1 MSRKDDLKNPPHPEI
16 PGLTEKLRKGGM
28 SRREFLRT
36 TTLLGMSAGTAY
48 ALASRT
54 VGEFIIPP
62 AEAASNG
69 KKGGR
74 LRVAMRVPEVSDPAT
89 FDWVEKSNIA
99 RHMLEHLT
107 VTGADNVT
115 RPYLAERW
123 EVSDDLKEWTF
134 HLRKGIKWHNG
145 DEFNADDV
153 VFNFERWLDPAVGSS
168 NMSLFSAMTEEYE
181 TGETDED
188 GNPVTRKRMIDN
200 AVEKIDS
207 HTVKLRMKQGQ
218 LAIPENLYNYPT
230 AIVHRDFDGDIRK
243 NPNGTGP
250 YTLAEHSVGNQAILR
265 RVDQPYWAE
274 DLDQPY
280 IGGPI
285 YLDEIAYYDVGEG
298 GAAQLAA
305 LRSDQVDAVYEFFVD
320 SLSMAED
327 IPETNIL
334 SKTTATTTVMRM
346 QVDKEPFNDKRV
358 RQALQAC
365 CDIDAYPKFL
375 FDGAGTVGEHFHV
388 SPVHPE
394 YYGELPKPQQN
405 IERARELLAEAGYED
420 GLDLQIDV
428 GNVGGPTD
436 QQMAELWQQQLRG
449 AGVNLKLNVVP
460 ESRYWEIWTETP
472 LGATVWVHRPLGTM
486 VLSLGYRDGAS
497 WNESNY
503 SNPEFDKA
511 LDKAESILDPDERRK
526 EMEKVQKILQDDAV
540 IVQPIWV
547 PRFTAAKKKVR
558 NYEAQPTFYHQFH
571 KVWIDD

>member
-1 MSRKDDLKNPPHPEI
+1 MSRKDDDLRNPPHPEI

-36 TTLLGMSAGTAY
+36 TTLLGMSAGAAY

-99 RHMLEHLT
+99 RHMVEHLT

-115 RPYLAERW
+115 RPYLAESW
-123 EVSDDLKEWTF
+123 EVSEDLKEWTF
-134 HLRKGIKWHNG
+134 YLRKGIKWHNG
-145 DEFNADDV
+145 DEFIADDV
-153 VFNFERWLDPAVGSS
+153 IFNFERWLDPAVGSS

-188 GNPVTRKRMIDN
+188 GNPVTKKRMIDN
-200 AVEKIDS
+200 AVEKIDDY
-207 HTVKLRMKQGQ
+207 TVKLRMKQGQ

-250 YTLAEHSVGNQAILR
+250 YTLAEHSVGNRAVLR
-265 RVDQPYWAE
+265 RVDQPYWGE

-305 LRSDQVDAVYEFFVD
+305 LRSDQVDA
-320 SLSMAED
+320 
-327 IPETNIL
+327 
-334 SKTTATTTVMRM
+334 
-346 QVDKEPFNDKRV
+346 
-358 RQALQAC
+358 
-365 CDIDAYPKFL
+365 
-375 FDGAGTVGEHFHV
+375 
-388 SPVHPE
+388 
-394 YYGELPKPQQN
+394 
-405 IERARELLAEAGYED
+405 
-420 GLDLQIDV
+420 
-428 GNVGGPTD
+428 
-436 QQMAELWQQQLRG
+436 
-449 AGVNLKLNVVP
+449 
-460 ESRYWEIWTETP
+460 
-472 LGATVWVHRPLGTM
+472 
-486 VLSLGYRDGAS
+486 
-497 WNESNY
+497 
-503 SNPEFDKA
+503 
-511 LDKAESILDPDERRK
+511 
-526 EMEKVQKILQDDAV
+526 
-540 IVQPIWV
+540 
-547 PRFTAAKKKVR
+547 
-558 NYEAQPTFYHQFH
+558 
-571 KVWIDD
+571 